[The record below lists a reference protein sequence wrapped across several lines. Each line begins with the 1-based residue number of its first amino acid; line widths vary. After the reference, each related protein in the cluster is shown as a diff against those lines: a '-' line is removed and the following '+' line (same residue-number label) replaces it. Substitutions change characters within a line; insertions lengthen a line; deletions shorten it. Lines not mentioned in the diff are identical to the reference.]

1 MNDIDRLNKRI
12 DDLEKEVDAIKK
24 AYAWWQ
30 YIPPQPY
37 YYIPYWNVFEGHNDV
52 SYIGGFDV

>member
-24 AYAWWQ
+24 AYTWWQ

-37 YYIPYWNVFEGHNDV
+37 CIPYWNVFEEWDKV